1 MTTKQDLKIV
11 YVPIADLKLSDY
23 NPRRHTPEA
32 MAALKESIKR
42 FDVVDPVIAN
52 SAPKRKNILIGGHM
66 RLKALKEMG
75 VDKVPT
81 VYVNISDIE
90 KEKELNI

>member
-1 MTTKQDLKIV
+1 MTTKTRSQIV
-11 YVPIADLKLSDY
+11 YVPIADLKLSEY

-32 MAALKESIKR
+32 MATLKESIKR

-52 SAPKRKNILIGGHM
+52 SAPKRKNVLVGGHM

-75 VDKVPT
+75 VKKYPAVCEHPG
-81 VYVNISDIE
+81 YRKGE
-90 KEKELNI
+90 GA